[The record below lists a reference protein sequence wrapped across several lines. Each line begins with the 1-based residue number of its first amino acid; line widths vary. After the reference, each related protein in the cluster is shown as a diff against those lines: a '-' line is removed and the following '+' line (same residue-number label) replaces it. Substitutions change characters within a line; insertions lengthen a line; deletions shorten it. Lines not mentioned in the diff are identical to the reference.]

1 MKTCAKCSTQKPLD
15 QFNKNA
21 RSKDGHTSYCKP
33 CALAV
38 VGAWRRANPE
48 KRAANQKRY
57 YEKQPEKLAAA
68 RRRHKERYPEYH
80 YWKNR
85 GYRLARYGF
94 TPESFQAALEDQNN
108 SCAICELSFSEDRQP
123 VIDHCHATGETRSIL
138 CTSCNVGLGHIE
150 KPGFLDK
157 AIEYLNSHRRK
168 G

>member
-1 MKTCAKCSTQKPLD
+1 MKTCAKCSSEKPLD

-38 VGAWRRANPE
+38 VGAWRRANPD

-57 YEKQPEKLAAA
+57 YEKHPEKLAAA

-80 YWKNR
+80 SRKNR

-94 TPESFQAALEDQNN
+94 TLETFQAALDRQSN
-108 SCAICELSFSEDRQP
+108 SCAICERAFSDDNLP
-123 VIDHCHATGETRSIL
+123 VIDHCHATGLTRGIL
-138 CTSCNVGLGHIE
+138 CTGCNTGLGHIE

-157 AIEYLNSHRRK
+157 ALEYIRSHQRK